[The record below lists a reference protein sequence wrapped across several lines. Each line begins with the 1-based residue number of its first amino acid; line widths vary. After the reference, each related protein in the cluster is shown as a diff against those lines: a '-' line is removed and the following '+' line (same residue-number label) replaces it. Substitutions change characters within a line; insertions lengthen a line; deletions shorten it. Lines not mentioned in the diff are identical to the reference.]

1 MIQYMSV
8 DMVAKTLCIGR
19 ESARKL
25 MHSMPHIVVG
35 GKAHET
41 IRVTVSDFE
50 REMENRKKYPDE
62 RHVDEIKRQ
71 RQRRNDLVSR
81 GLLNPDGTLVRRR
94 A

>member
-1 MIQYMSV
+1 MTQYMSV
-8 DMVAKTLCIGR
+8 DMVAEILCIGR

-25 MHSMPHIVVG
+25 MHSMPHVVIG

-50 REMENRKKYPDE
+50 REMEERKKYPNQGQA
-62 RHVDEIKRQ
+62 DEIKRQ
-71 RQRRNDLVSR
+71 RAKRNDLVAR
-81 GLLNPDGTLVRRR
+81 GLMNPDETLVRRR